1 MCFPLNY
8 YQSVALI
15 LVTVVVM
22 SGHTCNQY
30 NQGMHSCLHRYLER
44 DFSTIED
51 LIHKSPYSQ
60 RSGQIVLDQRV
71 LNDLCSN
78 LVELRQCYE
87 SYLDKCVSYVNFS
100 HLKRVITTIGA
111 IDEELCTN
119 DKTGIKQLI
128 ESGYC
133 IEETRKA
140 IRCNESLIK
149 GKDYLKW
156 PLIVP
161 KMFRFEVG
169 VEACIPLDEFRD
181 CLSSALKVRCEPS
194 VLTFWNNSITL
205 LINQWCNSSKTRE
218 PMTLFVISL
227 NILINRISHI

>member
-1 MCFPLNY
+1 MIAWLFVLT
-8 YQSVALI
+8 
-15 LVTVVVM
+15 LVT

-30 NQGMHSCLHRYLER
+30 NRGMHSCLHRYLER

-100 HLKRVITTIGA
+100 HLKRIITTIGA
-111 IDEELCTN
+111 IGEELCAN
-119 DKTGIKQLI
+119 DKTGIKRLI

-140 IRCNESLIK
+140 IHCNGSIER
-149 GKDYLKW
+149 GRDYLKW

-169 VEACIPLDEFRD
+169 VEACIPLDQFRD
-181 CLSSALKVRCEPS
+181 CLTSALRIRCEPS
-194 VLTFWNNSITL
+194 ALSFWNNSISL
-205 LINQWCNSSKTRE
+205 LINHWCNSSKIIE
-218 PMTLFVISL
+218 PLTLFVIL
-227 NILINRISHI
+227 FNIFIFYLLVLI